1 MNFESCGYR
10 CHSFSWTFNLLES
23 KPQSSCPIF
32 TLLLRLMVNIRF
44 SMYAKFWLHR
54 NLHHSVT
61 YTDYW
66 WVPVLFSRTMF
77 EVVAKR
83 NLFHCCTCQAVQFT
97 EIQVVLLFYKYT
109 RDLNW
114 IRESSLCYLC
124 WIIDPMEICSC
135 ELLPFSNTQ
144 VFNSRLSPIYCD
156 RELVSSLSRDIV
168 SLLLYIVFGLQ
179 LVPGKVN
186 ADIQP
191 SCIH

>member
-44 SMYAKFWLHR
+44 SIYAKFWLHR
-54 NLHHSVT
+54 NLHYSVT
-61 YTDYW
+61 YTDIGEFQFCLVALCLKSWPTGIYSTAALVKLSSLQKFRW
-66 WVPVLFSRTMF
+66 FFSFINIHEIWTEF
-77 EVVAKR
+77 ERVHWATSAELSILWKFVAVSYYPSQTHR
-83 NLFHCCTCQAVQFT
+83 FS
-97 EIQVVLLFYKYT
+97 T
-109 RDLNW
+109 RDFRQSIVIANLYP
-114 IRESSLCYLC
+114 SYL
-124 WIIDPMEICSC
+124 EILS
-135 ELLPFSNTQ
+135 LLPY
-144 VFNSRLSPIYCD
+144 L
-156 RELVSSLSRDIV
+156 
-168 SLLLYIVFGLQ
+168 VFGLQ